1 MYGTVARLR
10 VKPGLMANVEQDMK
24 QYEQLK
30 ISGYV
35 GTTLYRMDRDP
46 NELYLTVV
54 FKDKASYAANAEDP
68 RQDERFRKLRASL
81 VDDPEWHDGEVIWSE
96 TGSPS

>member
-10 VKPGLMANVEQDMK
+10 VKPGLIATVQADMQ

-30 ISGYV
+30 ISGFV

-46 NELYLTVV
+46 NELYLAVV
-54 FKDKASYAANAEDP
+54 FKDKATYAANAEDP
-68 RQDERFRKLRASL
+68 RQAERFRKLRASL
-81 VDDPEWHDGEVIWSE
+81 VDDPEWHDGEVI
-96 TGSPS
+96 

>member
-10 VKPGLMANVEQDMK
+10 VKLGQVAKVQEDMK

-30 ISGYV
+30 IPGFV
-35 GTTLYRMDRDP
+35 GTTVYRMDRDP

-54 FKDKASYAANAEDP
+54 FKDKASYTANAKDP

>member
-10 VKPGLMANVEQDMK
+10 VKPGQTAKVQEDMK

-30 ISGYV
+30 IAGYV
-35 GTTLYRMDRDP
+35 STTVYCMDRDP

-54 FKDKASYAANAEDP
+54 FKDKASYAANAKDP
-68 RQDERFRKLRASL
+68 RQAERFRKLRALL

-96 TGSPS
+96 AAKP